1 MTLDNDTL
9 LYHSEEVADV
19 VLDEVHE
26 KVDLVQV
33 HGGLQTNETP
43 MDVSS
48 HTDLKNTLN
57 PIINRVKA
65 REG

>member
-9 LYHSEEVADV
+9 LYHSEEAADV

-43 MDVSS
+43 MNVSS
-48 HTDLKNTLN
+48 HTGLKNALN